1 MNGVFQKSKA
11 WGWAAFLLLAIP
23 AAVRAQTYFT
33 NGNFVYC
40 ANWPEITIPEY
51 EGPWRYTATKY
62 LGSSGVVT
70 IPGMVNGY
78 PVTKVGQ
85 QIFYSRE
92 SVPKKVTISE
102 SGWFW
107 DREGAA
113 FYGCTNLTNVVFPSS
128 ITNIGEMAFY
138 GCTKLTNI
146 ALPLSGWCNVGS
158 HACACSGLRHV
169 EVPDGGLNVGEGAFS
184 DCAALT
190 EITVFPYVANPT
202 YFSTNG
208 VLCRYTNRT
217 CLIQY
222 PAGKPGAYSIP
233 EGVVKVEP
241 YAFSGCRNLS
251 GIAIGDG
258 VTNIGHYAFKG
269 CAGLVEI
276 EIPDSVTAMGNYAF
290 ESCVGLATAR
300 VGNGITTLYGTFS
313 QCSNLVRAVMGSG
326 VANIA
331 YSVFRNCPR
340 LTGAYFPGAA
350 PMLSGTNWF
359 DGATNATVYR
369 LPGAA
374 GWPEVPGL
382 WAGRPTALWL
392 PETKAD
398 ESLGVR
404 DGRFG
409 FSVGWAGGQ
418 TIVVEAA
425 TNLADPVWVPVG
437 TNALDG
443 DSTYFSDAEWA
454 DRPGCFYRITMP

>member
-1 MNGVFQKSKA
+1 MSGLFHKGKS
-11 WGWAAFLLLAIP
+11 WGWAALLLLGIP
-23 AAVRAQTYFT
+23 ATVPAQVVFT

-40 ANWPEITIPEY
+40 RNWPEITIPEY
-51 EGPWRYTATKY
+51 EGPWHYTATKY

-70 IPGMVNGY
+70 IPGTVNGD

-85 QIFYSRE
+85 NIFHSRE
-92 SVPKKVTISE
+92 SVPTKVTISE
-102 SGWFW
+102 NGWFW
-107 DREGAA
+107 NIESGA
-113 FYGCTNLTNVVFPSS
+113 FFGCTNLTNVVFPSS

-138 GCTKLTNI
+138 GCTKLTNV
-146 ALPLSGWCNVGS
+146 ALPSNSWCIVGS
-158 HACACSGLRHV
+158 HAFACSGLRHV
-169 EVPDGGLNVGEGAFS
+169 EVPDGGVNIGEGVFS

-190 EITVFPYVANPT
+190 AITVFPNVANPT

-222 PAGKPGAYSIP
+222 PAGKPGAYSVP
-233 EGVVKVEP
+233 EGVIKVEP
-241 YAFSGCRNLS
+241 FAFFGCRNLS
-251 GIAIGDG
+251 DVAIGDG

-269 CAGLVEI
+269 CAGLMEI
-276 EIPDSVTAMGNYAF
+276 EIPDGVTAMGYYAF
-290 ESCVGLATAR
+290 ESCVGLTNAR
-300 VGNGITTLYGTFS
+300 VGNGVSTLFGTFN
-313 QCSNLVRAVMGSG
+313 QCSNLTKIVLGHGITNVS
-326 VANIA
+326 
-331 YSVFRNCPR
+331 YSTFADCPA
-340 LTGAYFPGAA
+340 LTGVYFSGAA

-398 ESLGVR
+398 DSLGVR

-409 FSVGWAGGQ
+409 FTIDWAGGQ

-443 DSTYFSDAEWA
+443 DSAYFSDSAWA
-454 DRPGCFYRITMP
+454 DRPGCFYRLTLP